1 MLTGTSSHG
10 GGGGTS
16 PDVAALPPFD
26 TSDRS
31 ETRGGGRGAA
41 EERGERVEDRR
52 TVEEVEERVEE
63 IGCTRREKKFVRRK
77 NNDKQV
83 SFPRANKSQLTS
95 SVSSA
100 SLTDAE
106 AEGGSSAVVAVAMRD
121 TVAIWNEMENKSFVV
136 DKRRFLRR

>member
-63 IGCTRREKKFVRRK
+63 IGCTRREKKNLYGERIMI
-77 NNDKQV
+77 
-83 SFPRANKSQLTS
+83 NKCLFLVQI
-95 SVSSA
+95 
-100 SLTDAE
+100 SL
-106 AEGGSSAVVAVAMRD
+106 
-121 TVAIWNEMENKSFVV
+121 NLP
-136 DKRRFLRR
+136 LRCPQRH